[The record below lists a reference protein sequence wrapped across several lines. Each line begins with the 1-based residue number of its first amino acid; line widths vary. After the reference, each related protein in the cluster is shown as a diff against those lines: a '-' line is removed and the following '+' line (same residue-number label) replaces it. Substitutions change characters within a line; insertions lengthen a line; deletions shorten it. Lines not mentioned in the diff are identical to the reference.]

1 MALCYNLFM
10 KPKLQRAYDEDHN
23 FKEKLS
29 FSALVVKY
37 AREVPPGRV
46 TTYGALS
53 RAAGGG
59 SMGARS
65 ITSVLAK
72 AWNNGVHDIPF
83 HRIVYSDGRI
93 WMDPKYEAERTKRYK
108 QEKIEIVNGKVKD
121 FEERLY
127 DFN

>member
-1 MALCYNLFM
+1 MTKEHLEEAI
-10 KPKLQRAYDEDHN
+10 

-29 FSALVVKY
+29 FSNLVVRY
-37 AREVPPGRV
+37 AREIPAGKV

-83 HRIVYSDGRI
+83 HRIVYSDGRV
-93 WMDPKYEAERTKRYK
+93 WMAPEYEKERNKRYK
-108 QEKIEIVNGKVKD
+108 AEHIEVVNGKIKD
-121 FEERLY
+121 FHEKLHE
-127 DFN
+127 FK

>member
-1 MALCYNLFM
+1 MIQKRKSEHLEERALG
-10 KPKLQRAYDEDHN
+10 
-23 FKEKLS
+23 EKLS
-29 FSALVVKY
+29 FSNLVVRY

-72 AWNNGVHDIPF
+72 AWNNGIHDIPF

-93 WMDPKYEAERTKRYK
+93 WMAPEYEAERTKRYK
-108 QEKIEIVNGKVKD
+108 QEKIEIENGKIKD
-121 FEERLY
+121 FHNKLY
-127 DFN
+127 EFK

>member
-1 MALCYNLFM
+1 M
-10 KPKLQRAYDEDHN
+10 KPRIQKAYDEDRDL
-23 FKEKLS
+23 KEKLS
-29 FSALVVKY
+29 FSALVVRY
-37 AREVPPGRV
+37 AREVPPGKV

-93 WMDPKYEAERTKRYK
+93 WMDSRYEAERTKLYK
-108 QEKIEIVNGKVKD
+108 KEKIEIVGGRIKD
-121 FEERLY
+121 FHEKLHE
-127 DFN
+127 FK